1 MPDAAGCGAQTSLD
15 SRLPAHPQRG
25 DPVLLGRYDVANVER
40 PGVFSQVAGYDQSI
54 VLLPAETLKRLAAV
68 TFARGLGQG

>member
-1 MPDAAGCGAQTSLD
+1 M
-15 SRLPAHPQRG
+15 SRIVAFLLARNG
-25 DPVLLGRYDVANVER
+25 ESPVLLGRYDVANVER
-40 PGVFSQVAGYDQSI
+40 PGVFPQVAGYDQSI